1 MKQSPNCERFGP
13 QSPSLT
19 YQYPYRFM
27 TLSIIKK
34 KKKKQESFETVKR
47 DKRVLVD
54 QMIINN

>member
-1 MKQSPNCERFGP
+1 MTQSPNCERFGP

-34 KKKKQESFETVKR
+34 KKQESFETVKR